1 MSESDEFRFPG
12 EERPLARELGA
23 LERVAR
29 SDGSK
34 EPLPLRE
41 WVALA
46 EAWRIAQ
53 ALREAR
59 GNRSEA
65 ARALGIGRRTL
76 YSKLAKLGLEPSWS
90 LRGRPGGFPRPA
102 SAETDRSA

>member
-1 MSESDEFRFPG
+1 MREADALSFPG
-12 EERPLARELGA
+12 EGHPLALELGE

-29 SDGSK
+29 SDGPN

-53 ALREAR
+53 ALRQAR

-76 YSKLAKLGLEPSWS
+76 YSKMEKLGLEPSWS
-90 LRGRPGGFPRPA
+90 VRRRPGGRP
-102 SAETDRSA
+102 